1 MRTRPLS
8 REGAHQ
14 PVRSLVART
23 SGTKEEG
30 WRGAAILFPAQ
41 VYKTHRV
48 RDNIGEGDHSRSQT
62 LNHRLTNSL
71 FLRTNLNEGRST
83 VNPLNCPRTVFCV
96 CGSNQLLLRSSG
108 TKMDGNVEGIDDDD
122 NDDDN
127 RDNGTDDSS
136 FRTRKECTN

>member
-8 REGAHQ
+8 REGALQ
-14 PVRSLVART
+14 PARSLVART

-83 VNPLNCPRTVFCV
+83 VNPLNCPRTVFLS
-96 CGSNQLLLRSSG
+96 GSNQLLLRSSG
-108 TKMDGNVEGIDDDD
+108 TKMDGNMEGID
-122 NDDDN
+122 DDDN
-127 RDNGTDDSS
+127 RDNGTNDSS